1 MRPVR
6 YALFLLFN
14 LILAACAAPVTPT
27 QPPEPTATTIPDGS
41 PPPAVLEIA
50 GVEQAAGI
58 GTYCWPL
65 PAAGGESVAA
75 CVDKVGLPTSRDP
88 LIAESPVTAR
98 LTLPM
103 EQPPAQLQ
111 LSVFPAVS
119 ENEVKMDNLPAEFR
133 FWMPAEGISQELEQQ
148 TSQDIQ
154 LELEPGLYVFY
165 VFGAWENKG
174 DVSYGFLVE
183 VQ

>member
-1 MRPVR
+1 MRSIRFP
-6 YALFLLFN
+6 LLLLLP
-14 LILAACAAPVTPT
+14 LILAACTAPATPT
-27 QPPEPTATTIPDGS
+27 RPPKPTATTTPDGS
-41 PPPAVLEIA
+41 PPSALLEIA
-50 GVEQAAGI
+50 GVEQTAGI
-58 GTYCWPL
+58 GTYCWPI

-75 CVDKVGLPTSRDP
+75 CVDKVGLPTPRDP

-98 LTLPM
+98 LTLPI
-103 EQPPAQLQ
+103 EQLPAQLQ
-111 LSVFPAVS
+111 LSVFPAVD

-133 FWMPAEGISQELEQQ
+133 FWMPAEGVIQELEPQ

-154 LELEPGLYVFY
+154 LEIEPGLYVFY
-165 VFGAWENKG
+165 VFGVWEGKG

>member
-1 MRPVR
+1 MQP
-6 YALFLLFN
+6 LPFPLLLLFT
-14 LILAACAAPVTPT
+14 LILAACTASSTPT
-27 QPPEPTATTIPDGS
+27 QSLEPTVTTIPDGS
-41 PPPAVLEIA
+41 PPPALLEISGGA
-50 GVEQAAGI
+50 QTAGI
-58 GTYCWPL
+58 GTYCWSP

-75 CVDKVGLPTSRDP
+75 CVDKVGLPTPRDP

-111 LSVFPAVS
+111 LSVFPATD
-119 ENEVKMDNLPAEFR
+119 ENEVKMDNLPAGFH
-133 FWMPAEGISQELEQQ
+133 FWMPAEGINQELKPQ

-154 LELEPGLYVFY
+154 LDLEPGLYVFY
-165 VFGAWENKG
+165 VFGVWEGKG
-174 DVSYGFLVE
+174 DVIYGFLFE